1 MNTRTECYPSCWK
14 NTQGTGCKARHNLEG
29 ASEGSVASGCHPVLE
44 AVGDW
49 AASAWK
55 VQKGPKLPREGNR
68 SLAAARTFLKCLSL
82 TPQFLICF

>member
-1 MNTRTECYPSCWK
+1 MNTRTVTPRAGK
-14 NTQGTGCKARHNLEG
+14 THKAQDVKLDTILIEG
-29 ASEGSVASGCHPVLE
+29 ASEGSVAPGCHLVLE

-49 AASAWK
+49 AASSRK

-68 SLAAARTFLKCLSL
+68 SLAASRTFLKCLSL